1 MARFR
6 AKCHYITDYCVPSL
20 VLLYLNS
27 IVVNCLDLSVKS
39 VSLVNIFTTSTAMR
53 KLTYLILSSHPE
65 INLFL
70 RSVRFL
76 KYSVDALLL
85 HLFVLTRLVHSN
97 IVSYLVA

>member
-1 MARFR
+1 
-6 AKCHYITDYCVPSL
+6 
-20 VLLYLNS
+20 
-27 IVVNCLDLSVKS
+27 VKS
-39 VSLVNIFTTSTAMR
+39 VSLVNIFATSPAMR
-53 KLTYLILSSHPE
+53 KVTYLALSSHTE

-76 KYSVDALLL
+76 KYAIDALLL